1 MIHNQSMLE
10 PFFKNYI
17 RQSLTK
23 YDDQVKKINNFEKKI
38 QALTDDAMRQR
49 VQEIKKHLKGG
60 KSEDEIIHET
70 FALVREATFRVL
82 KIRHF
87 DVQLIGGLVLHE
99 GKIAEMKTGEGK
111 TIVALLP
118 TFLNALYDKGVHIVT
133 VNEYLARRDAEE
145 VGQVHRFLGLSVG
158 LIQENMTVEERQHN
172 YNCDV
177 VYVTNNELGFDY
189 LRDNLALTKKEVVQ
203 RPLFYCV
210 IDEVDSILI
219 DEARTPLIISGSSQ
233 VTTQKYLQTAT
244 LANLLQKNV
253 HYTID
258 EKNQIVKLL
267 DEGTV
272 FCEQALNTSHLY
284 NSREPWAA
292 YILNSLKAK
301 ELFKR
306 NTHYIINEESEVI
319 IVDEFTGRTMVGR
332 RWSGGL
338 HQAVEAKENLP
349 IQDENQTIAS
359 ITYQN
364 LFLLYAKLSGMTGT
378 AKTEELEF
386 ENIYK
391 LKVVPIPTHRETKR
405 KDFPDLIYKNQYL
418 KWQAVANECV
428 EMNAIGRPVLI
439 GTTTIEKSEL
449 LAALLRE
456 YGINY
461 RLLNARPE
469 NVESES
475 EIVAQAG
482 CHGAVTIS
490 TNMAGRGTDIALGG
504 NIKLLFNTKLKTF
517 VQNLHLNNSAQTLRE
532 AEDDPLLNAF
542 IPFFTELGEEKVK
555 ELESF
560 ANFMNYLTRGIVGD
574 DKISGEF
581 HELYSRLMAKLVTNW
596 EAKKEMVSHL
606 GGLHVIGTER
616 HESRRIDNQL
626 RGRSGRQGDPGSSRF
641 FLSLDDK
648 LLRLFGGDQIINM
661 MKNVGLQDDTPIQ
674 SPILNQSL
682 DSAQKKVEAYH
693 FEGRKQL
700 FEYDQALT
708 MQRNG
713 VYSERKRVLE
723 KANLRDWAVEYG
735 ERSLSDISLAFEFNS
750 DIATSD
756 FCIFKMQELLGLP
769 YQITKNAGIESWDKF
784 WINQFQISY
793 TVKEIQL
800 EAIEPG
806 IMREL
811 ERSFILQQIDFCWKE
826 HLQVIASLRDS
837 ISWRAYAQRNP
848 LTDYKKE
855 SYNIFVKM
863 LARIRHQVIYLLLR
877 SKITI
882 EFS

>member
-1 MIHNQSMLE
+1 MILE
-10 PFFKNYI
+10 NPG
-17 RQSLTK
+17 R
-23 YDDQVKKINNFEKKI
+23 
-38 QALTDDAMRQR
+38 
-49 VQEIKKHLKGG
+49 
-60 KSEDEIIHET
+60 
-70 FALVREATFRVL
+70 
-82 KIRHF
+82 
-87 DVQLIGGLVLHE
+87 
-99 GKIAEMKTGEGK
+99 
-111 TIVALLP
+111 
-118 TFLNALYDKGVHIVT
+118 
-133 VNEYLARRDAEE
+133 
-145 VGQVHRFLGLSVG
+145 
-158 LIQENMTVEERQHN
+158 
-172 YNCDV
+172 
-177 VYVTNNELGFDY
+177 
-189 LRDNLALTKKEVVQ
+189 
-203 RPLFYCV
+203 
-210 IDEVDSILI
+210 
-219 DEARTPLIISGSSQ
+219 
-233 VTTQKYLQTAT
+233 
-244 LANLLQKNV
+244 
-253 HYTID
+253 
-258 EKNQIVKLL
+258 
-267 DEGTV
+267 
-272 FCEQALNTSHLY
+272 
-284 NSREPWAA
+284 A

-306 NTHYIINEESEVI
+306 NTHYIINEEGEVI

-338 HQAVEAKENLP
+338 HQAVEAKENLI

-391 LKVVPIPTHRETKR
+391 LKVVPIPTHREIKR

-428 EMNAIGRPVLI
+428 EMNALGRPVLI

-456 YGINY
+456 YGVTY

-482 CHGAVTIS
+482 CQGAVTIS

-517 VQNLHLNNSAQTLRE
+517 VQNLHLNNNAQILIE
-532 AEDDPLLNAF
+532 AENDPLLKYCV
-542 IPFFTELGEEKVK
+542 PFFTQLGKDKIK
-555 ELESF
+555 ELEIFSSF
-560 ANFMNYLTRGIVGD
+560 MDYLTKGVVGSD
-574 DKISGEF
+574 PISVAF
-581 HELYSRLMAKLVTNW
+581 HELYSELNAKLITSW
-596 EAKKEMVSHL
+596 EEKKKVVSQL

-648 LLRLFGGDQIINM
+648 LLRLFGGDQIITM
-661 MKNVGLQDDTPIQ
+661 MQNVGLQDDTPIQ

-723 KANLRDWAVEYG
+723 KSNLRDWAVEYG
-735 ERSLSDISLAFEFNS
+735 ERSLSDILLTIQSHPNTA
-750 DIATSD
+750 ISD
-756 FCIFKMQELLGLP
+756 FCAFKMQELLGLP
-769 YQITKNAGIESWDKF
+769 YQITKNASIESWDKF
-784 WINQFQISY
+784 WIHQFQISY

-826 HLQVIASLRDS
+826 HLQVISSLRDS